1 MHAIG
6 MANIPKTRPN
16 QQQIPALRLD
26 IGALEVKE
34 DMNQAKLRELVER
47 ISELDPEVLAT
58 ALRAVRGPRE
68 EE

>member
-34 DMNQAKLRELVER
+34 DMNQAKLR
-47 ISELDPEVLAT
+47 
-58 ALRAVRGPRE
+58 
-68 EE
+68 